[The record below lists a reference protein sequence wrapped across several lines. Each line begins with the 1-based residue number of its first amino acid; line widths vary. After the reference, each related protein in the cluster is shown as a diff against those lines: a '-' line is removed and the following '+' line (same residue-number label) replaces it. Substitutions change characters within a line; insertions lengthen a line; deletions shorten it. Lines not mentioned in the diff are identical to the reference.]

1 LKWLLDQKIERF
13 KKALMKM
20 GWFAEKMM
28 IRVIESMESRQIAL
42 AKQIVEDDDILDSM
56 EVELRGE
63 ATVLLGTYT
72 PTGFSLRFIVSS
84 LEVANILEKIGDKT
98 RRMAQLLFSF
108 YREQSAN
115 IDPNIVRMAKNVA
128 ALLRETLGV
137 LADMQSERAFEVCT
151 KDEEIDELFE
161 EMRSELTNL
170 LKEKPEQTE
179 RILCLLEIAQEL
191 EEVADLCTNIVES
204 VLYAVSGSNYKCF
217 RDQMKLFK
225 RGEGVLFD
233 DSD

>member
-28 IRVIESMESRQIAL
+28 IRVIESMENRQITP
-42 AKQIVEDDDILDSM
+42 AKQVVEDDDMLDAM
-56 EVELRGE
+56 EVELREE
-63 ATVLLGTYT
+63 ATALLGTYT
-72 PTGFSLRFIVSS
+72 PTGFNLRFIVSS

-98 RRMAQLLFSF
+98 RRMAQLLLFF

-115 IDPNIVRMAKNVA
+115 IDPNIVRMAKSVA
-128 ALLRETLGV
+128 TLFREALGV
-137 LADMQSERAFEVCT
+137 VADMQSEKAFDVCT

-161 EMRSELTNL
+161 AMRSELTDL
-170 LKEKPEQTE
+170 LKGKPEQSE

-204 VLYAVSGSNYKCF
+204 VLYAVSGSSYKCF

>member
-1 LKWLLDQKIERF
+1 MKWLLDQKIERF

-56 EVELRGE
+56 EVELRGK

-84 LEVANILEKIGDKT
+84 LGVANILEKIGDKT
-98 RRMAQLLFSF
+98 RRMAQLLLSF

-161 EMRSELTNL
+161 EMRSELANL